1 VLRCSPPRFNPQN
14 VDAAKVRPATG
25 LSAEEA
31 VSLQVEA
38 LQSTHEPWTNHG
50 IQVMYD
56 FCEGAGGMERSRYFG
71 YSKDLYHFDHFL
83 GGFQNEF
90 PGLIDNKGFTVRE
103 AGKSDLG
110 EVTVEVVVQC
120 EKVDSYEQ
128 KFTFCLVEREF
139 GTKKGCLMTTR
150 IIKH

>member
-1 VLRCSPPRFNPQN
+1 MIFSRATVTVPEYELAWSVIANETEARTNGECPRPMFSFHASSVKCPSSTRRGAIACSSSSLNSPRHRIIQRGKARFVLRCSPPRFNPQN

-71 YSKDLYHFDHFL
+71 YSK
-83 GGFQNEF
+83 G
-90 PGLIDNKGFTVRE
+90 V
-103 AGKSDLG
+103 
-110 EVTVEVVVQC
+110 
-120 EKVDSYEQ
+120 
-128 KFTFCLVEREF
+128 
-139 GTKKGCLMTTR
+139 
-150 IIKH
+150 